1 MFIKMKLNGI
11 PIEGAIF
18 DLDGTLLDSM
28 PAWFGVCGEYLRQ
41 QGIRPRADVD
51 EAVRTM
57 SLPQAAEWVREA
69 YALPDS
75 AEDIADGALRMM
87 ERAYFDTI
95 PPKPGAAPLLRRLH
109 DAGIPM
115 CVATASDRRLAQAA
129 LERLGLLPYL
139 GEIFTCAQLGV
150 SKDSPEIYEAARQ
163 YLGTSKAHTV
173 VFEDSLHAAATAAKA
188 GFPVA
193 AVYDESSA
201 ADREALRQCAVLY
214 LDTLEG
220 WIPQA

>member
-1 MFIKMKLNGI
+1 MFIKMKLNGV

-28 PAWFGVCGEYLRQ
+28 PAWFGICGDYLRHKGLQ
-41 QGIRPRADVD
+41 PRPDVD

-57 SLPQAAEWVREA
+57 SLPQAAECIREA

-75 AEDIADGALRMM
+75 AEEITHEALRMM
-87 ERAYFDTI
+87 ECAYFDTI
-95 PPKPGAAPLLRRLH
+95 PAKPGAAALLRRLH
-109 DAGIPM
+109 GAGIPM

-129 LERLGLLPYL
+129 LERLDLLPYL

-150 SKDSPEIYEAARQ
+150 SKNSPEIYETARK
-163 YLGTSKAHTV
+163 YLGTPKAHTV

-193 AVYDESSA
+193 AVYDEAAA
-201 ADREALRQCAVLY
+201 ADREALRQCAVVY

-220 WIPQA
+220 WSPQV

>member
-1 MFIKMKLNGI
+1 MFIDMRLNGT

-28 PAWFGVCGEYLRQ
+28 PAWFGICGDYLRQ
-41 QGIRPRADVD
+41 RGIQPRPDAD
-51 EAVRTM
+51 EAVRAM
-57 SLPQAAEWVREA
+57 SLPQAAAYLREA

-75 AEDIADGALRMM
+75 AEDIAEDALRMM

-95 PPKPGAAPLLRRLH
+95 PAKPGAAALLRRLH
-109 DAGIPM
+109 GEGIPM
-115 CVATASDRRLAQAA
+115 CVATASDSRLAQAA
-129 LERLGLLPYL
+129 LARTEMLPYL
-139 GEIFTCAQLGV
+139 GEIFTCAQLGAG
-150 SKDSPEIYEAARQ
+150 KDSPAVYEAARQ
-163 YLGTSKAHTV
+163 FLGTPKARTA
-173 VFEDSLHAAATAAKA
+173 VFEDSLHAAVTAAKA

-201 ADREALRQCAVLY
+201 ADREALRQCAILY

-220 WIPQA
+220 WEPET